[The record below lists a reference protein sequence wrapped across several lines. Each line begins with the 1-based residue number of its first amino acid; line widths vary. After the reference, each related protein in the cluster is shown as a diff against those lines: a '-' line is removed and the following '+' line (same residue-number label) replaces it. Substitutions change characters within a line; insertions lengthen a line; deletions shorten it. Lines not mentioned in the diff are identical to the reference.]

1 MDFEGKEGL
10 LFRNQATKTGLIFRP
25 GWPSVWSLGNANANL
40 YNAVANNGVLV
51 KPQFVSEIKEW
62 KNHC

>member
-25 GWPSVWSLGNANANL
+25 WMAFGMESR
-40 YNAVANNGVLV
+40 
-51 KPQFVSEIKEW
+51 
-62 KNHC
+62 